1 MFDVQGMLATLPIAV
16 KGMAGVFSVI
26 IAIWISIVLMIKI
39 FK

>member
-1 MFDVQGMLATLPIAV
+1 MFDVQGLVSTFPIMV